1 MGAGFVW
8 IGLDWSLDQGNLI
21 GANIAPEGGEWG
33 PDWFGLESG
42 SGQPDRR
49 QYCAGGRR
57 MGAGLVCLT
66 AWLGECSVSL
76 PCAFCPVATP
86 LPPPTPPNPLL
97 VLFLNRFPVSIGN
110 RK

>member
-1 MGAGFVW
+1 
-8 IGLDWSLDQGNLI
+8 
-21 GANIAPEGGEWG
+21 
-33 PDWFGLESG
+33 LESG

-57 MGAGLVCLT
+57 MGAGFDYLT

-76 PCAFCPVATP
+76 PGAFCPVATP
-86 LPPPTPPNPLL
+86 HPPPPPPGAPP

-110 RK
+110 PK

>member
-1 MGAGFVW
+1 MARKMSGEAAPILRRRAENGGW

-33 PDWFGLESG
+33 LDWTGGWGL
-42 SGQPDRR
+42 D
-49 QYCAGGRR
+49 Y
-57 MGAGLVCLT
+57 LT

-86 LPPPTPPNPLL
+86 LPPPILRRAPPC
-97 VLFLNRFPVSIGN
+97 FF
-110 RK
+110 